1 MYDRTMLNA
10 GSFLHP
16 PVGGA
21 YIMGGMDRRRKKTQV
36 STPLLGMGVIV
47 ASILVFIV
55 LMNLVVVVVRLVMG

>member
-1 MYDRTMLNA
+1 
-10 GSFLHP
+10 
-16 PVGGA
+16 
-21 YIMGGMDRRRKKTQV
+21 MGGMDRRRKKTQV